1 MKESFSLCEQDLIS
15 GSLTMATAPTV
26 VYIKK
31 SADMTS
37 DLSFNPKKDSVTRSS
52 SDAPTIIISPASES
66 NMREDTVGEEKSGS
80 HCQDLMF
87 DLTNINCPAEL
98 LDTKERFLTWTT
110 QHWSDTVK

>member
-1 MKESFSLCEQDLIS
+1 MKESFSLCEQDLVS
-15 GSLTMATAPTV
+15 GSLAMATAPTV
-26 VYIKK
+26 VYTKK
-31 SADMTS
+31 SGSADMTS

-87 DLTNINCPAEL
+87 DPTNINCPAEL
-98 LDTKERFLTWTT
+98 LDTKERFLT
-110 QHWSDTVK
+110 